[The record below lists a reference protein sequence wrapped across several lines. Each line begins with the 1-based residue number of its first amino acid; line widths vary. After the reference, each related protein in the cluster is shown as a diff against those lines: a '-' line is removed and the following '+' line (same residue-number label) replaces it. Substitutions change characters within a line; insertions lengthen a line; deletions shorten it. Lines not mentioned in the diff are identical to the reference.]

1 MSLDENDQQLEMRS
15 AHDSSCDSAHEMQSN
30 SDDADLCSQSD
41 ISLCDDGGSEEG
53 EHEQYFNT
61 HSRKSCEEEEDE
73 EDDGLKAFE
82 SYEDDDEHSS
92 LQQTKNGVN

>member
-15 AHDSSCDSAHEMQSN
+15 AHGSSCDSAHEMQSN

-61 HSRKSCEEEEDE
+61 HSRKSCEEEDE